1 MFERLLAFL
10 RQLPGGHA
18 TDTGLAQDD
27 PRIAAAA
34 LMVHVIDADGVR
46 SETERQKLRQLLSQA
61 FGVSGGELDRLVAAG
76 ERAESEAVDVYS
88 FTSVLNRHLDQEA
101 RIRFIALLWEAV
113 YADGELHELEDH
125 ILWRVA
131 ELLHIEGRDR
141 VAARQRAQGDLPRE
155 AGSSDDE
162 QG

>member
-10 RQLPGGHA
+10 RQLPGGRVA
-18 TDTGLAQDD
+18 DTGPAHDD
-27 PRIAAAA
+27 PRVAAAA
-34 LMVHVIDADGVR
+34 LMFHVIDADGDR
-46 SETERQKLRQLLSQA
+46 NEAERQKLRQLLSQA
-61 FGVSGGELDRLVAAG
+61 FNVSGAELDGLVAAG
-76 ERAESEAVDVYS
+76 ARAEAEAVDVYS

-101 RIRFIALLWEAV
+101 RIRFISLLWEAV

-141 VAARQRAQGDLPRE
+141 VAARQRARGDLPRE